1 MLLSCSWAPLW
12 LEQFPPSVNCPLL
25 PWADWFLSTK
35 GCISSA
41 HCCWLIALVTLTVWV
56 RGTMCCAVVLKM
68 YTLSTLTTNRMEPWG
83 FKIEWSSTTPSYLET
98 KLGYTHEYMHKYI
111 YMISLIVRLYSESSR
126 CSVKAT
132 VYSLRIL
139 FIDYVWI
146 VRVWSLMQGL
156 QAILI
161 LMQHSLV
168 LDEQRKFEFF
178 KTNHKTSR
186 TEALDLCQKRQY

>member
-1 MLLSCSWAPLW
+1 MVLSITDYHTGKKDTYNIIYNILYIYYIIYLDYPPLGVLLSCSWAPLW
-12 LEQFPPSVNCPLL
+12 LEQLPPSVTNCPLL

-98 KLGYTHEYMHKYI
+98 KLGYTHEYMHKCI
-111 YMISLIVRLYSESSR
+111 YDQSYSAPLQRKPTLLCQGYCLQPENIYSLIMY
-126 CSVKAT
+126 
-132 VYSLRIL
+132 
-139 FIDYVWI
+139 
-146 VRVWSLMQGL
+146 GL
-156 QAILI
+156 LGY
-161 LMQHSLV
+161 
-168 LDEQRKFEFF
+168 
-178 KTNHKTSR
+178 
-186 TEALDLCQKRQY
+186 EA